1 MLLTN
6 QICMTPPINLHP
18 NEYSQEYYYFPLV
31 VRLDR
36 CVVSCN
42 PLAFKLD
49 RCVGTCNALVDLSNK
64 VCVLNKIEDLNLSMF
79 NMKWI

>member
-36 CVVSCN
+36 CV
-42 PLAFKLD
+42 
-49 RCVGTCNALVDLSNK
+49 GTCNALVDLSNK